1 MNAQHTN
8 DAHRA
13 DLDAKPRLTRLEA
26 AWVIARRDFVA
37 VLFSRAFL
45 FFLIGPLFPV
55 LVGGLAGSIGSQ
67 VSKETTVIEVGLAMS
82 AEDNAAMIAARDQLA
97 PKLRGAI
104 PALRAVEEAAGN
116 ADFDA
121 RAFMEARKG
130 NFAAIVTGT
139 VDKPELIGTE
149 GQVRRWQGPIELIAA
164 STAADAPLVFPQSTR
179 QTVASSAASERKNR
193 IRTAQAAQ
201 MVMFLLTML
210 LAGMVLSNLAEEK
223 GNKIIEILA
232 AAIPMDAVFMG
243 KLFAMLGV
251 SFVGI
256 FVWGMLG
263 WGFWAIA
270 EDAIITV
277 TNTDFRNLP
286 GPAVGWPLFIALGI
300 AYFSMAYLL
309 LGSLFLTIG
318 AMADTV
324 REVQTLSM
332 PVTMLQLMVFFLAA
346 ATLTDAGSGL
356 EMVAVIFP
364 LSSPFALLARAAL
377 EETLWIHAAALAW
390 QAMWVA
396 LLVKGGSMLFR
407 KRVMKSGGA
416 GREKKKR
423 RWGLGSRGGRGGRG
437 PEAREPQLEPAE

>member
-1 MNAQHTN
+1 MNAHNQAAI
-8 DAHRA
+8 DAN
-13 DLDAKPRLTRLEA
+13 PRLSRLEA
-26 AWVIARRDFVA
+26 AWVIARRDFIA

-67 VSKETTVIEVGLAMS
+67 VSKDVTVVEVGLAMG
-82 AEDNAAMIAARDQLA
+82 AADNAAMIAARNELA
-97 PKLRGAI
+97 PQLRGAV
-104 PALRAVEEAAGN
+104 PALREVPEAMSEP
-116 ADFDA
+116 DFDA
-121 RAFMEARKG
+121 AKFLEAKRG
-130 NFAAIVTGT
+130 NYAAIVTGSLAAPQ
-139 VDKPELIGTE
+139 VVGTE
-149 GQVRRWQGPIELIAA
+149 RQINRWRGPVELIAGQAA
-164 STAADAPLVFPQSTR
+164 SGTPISAPQASA
-179 QTVASSAASERKNR
+179 QTVAASAASERSNR
-193 IRTAQAAQ
+193 IRTAQASQ

-256 FVWGMLG
+256 AVWGMLG
-263 WGFWAIA
+263 WGFWALA

-277 TNTDFRNLP
+277 TETDFRNLP
-286 GPAVGWPLFIALGI
+286 GPAVGWPLFIALGV

-318 AMADTV
+318 AMANTV

-346 ATLTDAGSGL
+346 ATLTDAGSHL
-356 EMVAVIFP
+356 EMLAAAFP
-364 LSSPFALLARAAL
+364 LSSPFAFLARAAL
-377 EETLWIHAAALAW
+377 DETLWVHAAALAW
-390 QAMWVA
+390 QAVWVA

-416 GREKKKR
+416 GTEKK
-423 RWGLGSRGGRGGRG
+423 RWWQRKPKSA
-437 PEAREPQLEPAE
+437 PPALEPAE